1 MPFNAVAKG
10 FVYFFN
16 AGICVPGLRDIFA
29 TGKPLNDNDALLY
42 PIVCPEKKIGESM
55 VWKTWGMFAISLAIM
70 KIMAMWLESVPFTYL
85 GIGYNT
91 AVAIN
96 FAIHEKGIGEATGG
110 KATILPFIVLFALE
124 DIAMLVC
131 LFV

>member
-42 PIVCPEKKIGESM
+42 PIVSPEKKIGESM
-55 VWKTWGMFAISLAIM
+55 VWKTCA
-70 KIMAMWLESVPFTYL
+70 
-85 GIGYNT
+85 
-91 AVAIN
+91 
-96 FAIHEKGIGEATGG
+96 
-110 KATILPFIVLFALE
+110 LPPGHICMCLSDANRCWPMLC
-124 DIAMLVC
+124 AMLQGAC
-131 LFV
+131 SPFLWRS